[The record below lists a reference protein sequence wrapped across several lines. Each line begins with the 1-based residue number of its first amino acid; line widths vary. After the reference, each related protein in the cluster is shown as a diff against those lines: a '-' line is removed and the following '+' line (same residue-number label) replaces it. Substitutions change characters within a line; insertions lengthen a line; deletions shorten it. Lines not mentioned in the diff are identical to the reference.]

1 MFVGCR
7 DTKIM
12 YYNLEAYV
20 VRSME
25 TSKVDY
31 THTKKAR
38 EREREREK
46 RIQTV
51 IIFRQ
56 NKTNNQT
63 TVRVIGQM
71 MQKQS
76 IDDYQKM
83 IAITITEIYYI
94 ST

>member
-38 EREREREK
+38 EREREREREK
-46 RIQTV
+46 NTNSNNIQTK
-51 IIFRQ
+51 Q
-56 NKTNNQT
+56 NKQPNN
-63 TVRVIGQM
+63 G
-71 MQKQS
+71 
-76 IDDYQKM
+76 
-83 IAITITEIYYI
+83 
-94 ST
+94 